1 MKDYKEMTKCVLEAR
16 DAYEAKRGKKKIK
29 TQDRSGTE
37 PGETGNNDRNGK
49 KIVWRCVSV
58 FAGLAVAVAI
68 VFIVSDYSVDRPE
81 EETTETHS
89 EATEENVTEEIREE
103 ASTTSSKKES
113 EEQDPNKSE
122 WDDRENEGQKMKEQD
137 QEKQSDDPEKAYDR
151 NKGEKKAEQSEETK
165 KITGSTDEPVTEEK
179 KDNTEENPTGESTT
193 EHIDEQTEG
202 GKENATYNTENTT
215 NNTEKQTE
223 DDLETQITSNWTPV
237 IYGED
242 GITYELDGV
251 YGSKPA
257 IGHFVALYRKYYKGI
272 RTDDRIFF
280 HFDGTKCTDDAD
292 YTEEP
297 FTEKI
302 TSEML
307 RTVDVRV
314 LEKNLRELDKK
325 MSEAGYVKDE
335 SFPEKYFGPTIQM
348 NKKREAGT
356 SLICPVTYLLPSEG
370 ISEEQEAKFWEYFG
384 NFSTGKDKLPSDL
397 TFDLITGI
405 VL

>member
-16 DAYEAKRGKKKIK
+16 DAYEAKRGKKIIK

-37 PGETGNNDRNGK
+37 PGETGNNDRSGK

-58 FAGLAVAVAI
+58 FAGLAVVVAI
-68 VFIVSDYSVDRPE
+68 GFILSDYSVDRPE
-81 EETTETHS
+81 AETTETHS

-179 KDNTEENPTGESTT
+179 KDNTEENSTGEPVT
-193 EHIDEQTEG
+193 EQGDEQTED
-202 GKENATYNTENTT
+202 GKENVTDNTENTTNNTENTT

-223 DDLETQITSNWTPV
+223 DDLVTQITSNWTPV

-257 IGHFVALYRKYYKGI
+257 IGHLVALYRKYYKGI

-280 HFDGTKCTDDAD
+280 HSDGTRCTEDAD

-307 RTVDVRV
+307 RAVDVSK
-314 LEKNLRELDKK
+314 LKKNLQELDKK

-335 SFPEKYFGPTIQM
+335 SFPEKHFGPTIKM
-348 NKKREAGT
+348 NKKR
-356 SLICPVTYLLPSEG
+356 
-370 ISEEQEAKFWEYFG
+370 
-384 NFSTGKDKLPSDL
+384 
-397 TFDLITGI
+397 
-405 VL
+405 